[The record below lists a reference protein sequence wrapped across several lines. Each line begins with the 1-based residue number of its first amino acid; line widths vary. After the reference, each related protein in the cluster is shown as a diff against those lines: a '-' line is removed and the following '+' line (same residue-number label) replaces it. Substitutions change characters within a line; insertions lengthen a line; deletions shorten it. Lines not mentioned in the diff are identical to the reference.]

1 MTSNDRKIV
10 TNKFF
15 EFLFLFLEFQP
26 MVLIGFWYRWGSK
39 YNEDIHIYIHIY
51 LISKENI
58 QNNQIH
64 KLQASIK
71 S

>member
-15 EFLFLFLEFQP
+15 EFLFLLLEFQP

-39 YNEDIHIYIHIY
+39 YNEDNKQ
-51 LISKENI
+51 S
-58 QNNQIH
+58 
-64 KLQASIK
+64 
-71 S
+71 